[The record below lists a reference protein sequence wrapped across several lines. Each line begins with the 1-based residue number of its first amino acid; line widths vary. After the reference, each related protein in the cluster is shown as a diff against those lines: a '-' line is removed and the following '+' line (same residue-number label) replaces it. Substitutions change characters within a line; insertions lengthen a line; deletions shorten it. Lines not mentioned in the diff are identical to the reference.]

1 MKLPIYSALRNL
13 AIGMKNATDF
23 GTPYENIS
31 IFAPQII
38 PTGLGGVG
46 AEPITEEDHDEH
58 SKWENDMRRQGPF
71 PPPRDTL
78 EKDYEPMSTVNDE
91 IPAGV
96 GFDAEGPKTD
106 AQGMRTRNT
115 PEDPEPGI
123 IDPVDLNGDTFSPAG
138 PDDLG
143 SAGAR

>member
-1 MKLPIYSALRNL
+1 MRTTLQAHIRRIAGRLIKAADY
-13 AIGMKNATDF
+13 

-31 IFAPQII
+31 IFMPTPQDG
-38 PTGLGGVG
+38 PSGLGGYG
-46 AEPITEEDHDEH
+46 AEPITEEDNDEH
-58 SKWENDMRRQGPF
+58 SKWKNDMRRQGPY
-71 PPPRDTL
+71 PPMPDVL

-106 AQGMRTRNT
+106 VQGKRTQNC
-115 PEDPEPGI
+115 PDDPEPGI
-123 IDPVDLNGDTFSPAG
+123 DDPTNLNRDTVSPVD

-143 SAGAR
+143 SAI